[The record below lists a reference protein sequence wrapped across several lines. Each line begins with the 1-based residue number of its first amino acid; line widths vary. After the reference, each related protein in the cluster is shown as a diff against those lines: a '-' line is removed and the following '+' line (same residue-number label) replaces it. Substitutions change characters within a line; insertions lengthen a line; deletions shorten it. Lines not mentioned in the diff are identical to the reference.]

1 MSETRKEQT
10 SLLTEKN
17 GVTITSAA
25 RRGELAGGGV
35 GAPSEK
41 QPYVPVRLTPAWEA
55 TNATEDELNFRNISM
70 EDAHLQLNP
79 PKDKYNIVYLV
90 LLLHGVGVLMPWN
103 MFINA
108 KAYFVDYKL
117 SENYTGVSSD
127 YATTFMPYLGFAAQ
141 VPNVIFNWVNI
152 FVQLGGNLTTRIVW
166 SITIEVIIFIFTIVL
181 AMSDSHDWPGTF
193 FYVTM
198 GCVIILNMAN
208 GVYQN
213 TVYGMAAKLPFKYT
227 GVVVLGSNISG
238 TFTAVINILS
248 EIFASNVRTA
258 AIYYFITA
266 LFILLLC
273 FDTYF
278 ALPLNRFYRHHELKN
293 QKELQTKQRENHGV
307 VPRIPYW
314 HVFKM
319 AFPQLFNVFLVFFVT
334 LSVFPEI
341 HSNIKNS
348 DPEFIFAGKFYTSV
362 TCFLTF
368 NVCAML
374 GSLITSWITWPK
386 PKYLWIPVT
395 LRLLFIPLFLF
406 CNYQPAKIDRIFP
419 VLIHNDYAYWFIAI
433 AMGLTSGYFSSLGM
447 IYTPRTVEPQYA
459 ATAGMFG
466 AACLITG
473 IFSGI
478 LFSFIWPDFVR
489 YVPGF

>member
-1 MSETRKEQT
+1 MSGSRKEQT
-10 SLLTEKN
+10 SLLAEKN
-17 GVTITSAA
+17 GVTITSAG
-25 RRGELAGGGV
+25 RRGEV
-35 GAPSEK
+35 PEK

-55 TNATEDELNFRNISM
+55 TNATEDELNFRNINM

-79 PKDKYNIVYLV
+79 PKDKLNLVLLV

-103 MFINA
+103 MFITA

-117 SENYTGVSSD
+117 SENYTGISSK
-127 YATTFMPYLGFAAQ
+127 YATNFMPYLGFAAQ

-166 SITIEVIIFIFTIVL
+166 SITIEVIIFIFTIIL
-181 AMSDSHDWPGTF
+181 AMSDSQDWPGTF
-193 FYVTM
+193 FWVTL
-198 GCVIILNMAN
+198 GCVVILNMAN

-227 GVVVLGSNISG
+227 GIVVLGSNISG
-238 TFTAVINILS
+238 TFTAVISILS
-248 EIFASNVRTA
+248 EIFASNARTA

-266 LFILLLC
+266 LFVLLLC

-293 QKELQTKQRENHGV
+293 LKEAQLKQRETPGV
-307 VPRIPYW
+307 KPQVPYW
-314 HVFKM
+314 IVFKQ
-319 AFPQLFNVFLVFFVT
+319 AFPQLFNVFMVFFVT

-341 HSNIKNS
+341 HSNIKPS
-348 DPEFIFAGKFYTSV
+348 DSHFVVTDKYYTSV

-374 GSLITSWITWPK
+374 GSSISSWFTWPK
-386 PKYLWIPVT
+386 PKYLWIPVM
-395 LRLLFIPLFLF
+395 LRLLYIPLFLL
-406 CNYQPAKIDRIFP
+406 CNYQPAKVDRIFP
-419 VLIHNDYAYWFIAI
+419 VLINNDWAYWIIAI
-433 AMGLTSGYFSSLGM
+433 TMGLSSGYFSSLGM
-447 IYTPRTVEPQYA
+447 IYAPRTVEPQYA

-478 LFSFIWPDFVR
+478 LFSFVWPVFVE